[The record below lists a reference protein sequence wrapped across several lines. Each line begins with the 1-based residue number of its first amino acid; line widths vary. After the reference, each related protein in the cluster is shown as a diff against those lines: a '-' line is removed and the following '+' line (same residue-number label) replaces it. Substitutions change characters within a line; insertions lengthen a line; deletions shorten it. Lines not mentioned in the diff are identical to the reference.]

1 MQHTRGATPRHFQF
15 DSSGSSLSTW
25 IMAVWQSLLQ
35 VKACSIYIVFAC
47 FEFPAAFPCFP
58 WFLLLLF
65 YFLLLGGQWLIS
77 ANQDSDKVSV
87 FRHMLSS
94 HPFLLHDPSFVPMQ
108 LQQLEFHSQMSSRH
122 LRLGTLQPCK
132 VAVMP
137 SADDHV
143 KASTS
148 PLAWWSGLETSDPI
162 AVFDCWQTLL
172 QRLFKFITRS
182 DENLNDSTYV
192 R

>member
-1 MQHTRGATPRHFQF
+1 
-15 DSSGSSLSTW
+15 
-25 IMAVWQSLLQ
+25 MAVWQSLLQ

-58 WFLLLLF
+58 FLLLLF

-137 SADDHV
+137 SADDYLVIGQKVWLADHV

-148 PLAWWSGLETSDPI
+148 PLAWWSGPETSDPI